1 MKPEIR
7 KPTEQEKKEAG
18 DWPIWT
24 KEVSEFP
31 WEYDEKETCL
41 ILDGEVTIVNEAGEA
56 SRFSAGDWVVFP
68 QGLKCR
74 WKIGKA
80 VRKHYKFGE

>member
-7 KPTEQEKKEAG
+7 KPTDQERREAST
-18 DWPIWT
+18 WPTWT

-41 ILDGEVTIVNEAGEA
+41 ILEGDVTVVNETGETF
-56 SRFSAGDWVVFP
+56 RFGAGDWVVFP
-68 QGLKCR
+68 KGMKCT
-74 WKIGKA
+74 WQVTKN
-80 VRKHYKFGE
+80 VRKHYHFG